1 MSWRSLSLFV
11 GVLSLIGGIALFS
24 YGGATWLGWTLT
36 LVGGTLAIIGI
47 APEQLFLIF
56 RIPELR
62 KKIFITL
69 IFLAVYRIGYYV
81 PLPMIDQAK
90 MADKMAAAQSGAL
103 GQVLGFVSQFSGGNL
118 SQCVIFSLGIMPYI
132 SASIIIQLL
141 ASGVMPSLERLRRE
155 GEGGRK
161 KLNEITRY
169 LTVPICAIQALIV
182 VQTVMRPESESGGMG
197 LAPAGYNEGFD
208 LWWFG
213 FAAIITMTAGCVF
226 LMWLGEQIDEYGIGN
241 GISLIIMAG
250 IVARIPEATTAL
262 LMDSTTGKIKES
274 IFTLGGA
281 TGEISFEKLLVLG
294 FLFLAV
300 VVGVIAMT
308 KAQRRIPTQSAKHV
322 RGRRVYGGTR
332 QFLPMKVN
340 AAGVMPVIFAST
352 LLILPWFIFNM
363 LYTLSDGNL
372 AWAGTLSSL
381 FQNHRSWVY
390 NIMYVAMIYVFTYFW
405 VAITFNPKEIADNLK
420 DHGSFI
426 PGYRPGKRTADY
438 LERVLMRITYV
449 GAAFLAIIAI
459 IPNVVSAELEIPPA
473 VASFYGGTGLLIVI
487 SVALDLVQKINSHLV
502 MRNYP
507 QLTDDT

>member
-1 MSWRSLSLFV
+1 MNWRSLSLLAGIGSLV
-11 GVLSLIGGIALFS
+11 GAVATIS
-24 YGGATWLGWTLT
+24 YGGSSNLAWTLG
-36 LVGGTLAIIGI
+36 LFGAAAAVVGM
-47 APEQLFLIF
+47 APEQLFVIF
-56 RIPELR
+56 KIPELR
-62 KKIFITL
+62 KKILLTL
-69 IFLAVYRIGYYV
+69 LLLAVYRIGYYV
-81 PLPMIDQAK
+81 PLPVVDQQKLAEK
-90 MADKMAAAQSGAL
+90 MQAAQSGPL
-103 GQVLGFVSQFSGGNL
+103 GQVLGFVSLFSGGNL
-118 SQCVIFSLGIMPYI
+118 STACIFSLGIMPYI

-141 ASGVMPSLERLRRE
+141 ASGVMPSLERLRKE
-155 GEGGRK
+155 GESGRK

-169 LTVPICAIQALIV
+169 LTVPISAIQALMV
-182 VQTVMRPESESGGMG
+182 VNQLYRSEADGGFG
-197 LAPAGYNEGFD
+197 VVAAGYADSGN
-208 LWWFG
+208 LIWFG
-213 FAAIITMTAGCVF
+213 FAAVLTLTVGTIF

-250 IVARIPEATTAL
+250 IIARIPDATGTL
-262 LMDSTTGKIKES
+262 LLDSVTGKIKDS
-274 IFTLGGA
+274 VLTLGGA
-281 TGEISFEKLLVLG
+281 PGEISFEKVVMLMM
-294 FLFLAV
+294 LFLAV

-352 LLILPWFIFNM
+352 LLILPYFLFSVID
-363 LYTLSDGNL
+363 SVSGGEVG
-372 AWAGTLSSL
+372 WARSMANL
-381 FQNHRSWVY
+381 FQNQTSWVY

-438 LERVLMRITYV
+438 LERVLLRITYV
-449 GAAFLAIIAI
+449 GAAFLAVIAI
-459 IPNVVSAELEIPPA
+459 IPNVISSEMEIPIQ

-507 QLTDDT
+507 QLTDE

>member
-213 FAAIITMTAGCVF
+213 LRGHFTMTAGCVF

-262 LMDSTTGKIKES
+262 LMDSTTGKVKES

-300 VVGVIAMT
+300 VVGVAATYALTLLLRALTIA
-308 KAQRRIPTQSAKHV
+308 PDGYDLSD
-322 RGRRVYGGTR
+322 R
-332 QFLPMKVN
+332 QLTAFISHPDGLAAVV
-340 AAGVMPVIFAST
+340 AALAGVAG
-352 LLILPWFIFNM
+352 M
-363 LYTLSDGNL
+363 LSLTE
-372 AWAGTLSSL
+372 ARTGTLVGVLVS
-381 FQNHRSWVY
+381 VTTVPAIA
-390 NIMYVAMIYVFTYFW
+390 NIGLAAAYTEAPEV
-405 VAITFNPKEIADNLK
+405 
-420 DHGSFI
+420 G
-426 PGYRPGKRTADY
+426 
-438 LERVLMRITYV
+438 
-449 GAAFLAIIAI
+449 GAALQLAVNVAGLTVAGIATLAIQ
-459 IPNVVSAELEIPPA
+459 S
-473 VASFYGGTGLLIVI
+473 
-487 SVALDLVQKINSHLV
+487 
-502 MRNYP
+502 R
-507 QLTDDT
+507 LTARRGSPRT